1 MKSIVS
7 PIRWLMLLAGM
18 AALNSPERT
27 PAAEVINPIRLNT
40 VGFLP
45 ELPKQATIAAAGTN
59 FQLIRVGD
67 GTAVFSGTVSG
78 PKWNSDTAENLF
90 TADFSSVH
98 ESGVFALRISGVGE
112 SAPFTISSGAFTN
125 SYRTAML
132 GLYLWRCGTAVAA
145 TYAGRTFAH
154 DVCHT
159 NDAGLDFTGG
169 QGFHDATGGWHD
181 AGDFN
186 KYVVNAGVSVGV
198 MLRAWE
204 DFSRALKPVKLQL
217 PVETNAVPDYL
228 REVKWELDWLLKMPA
243 ADGSVYHMVSARK
256 FDRFEMPEAE
266 HAPRYFSSWSSAS
279 TALTAAMLAEAARDY
294 RPFDAAFADRCLQAA
309 RLSYAFLAQHPGR
322 QATDRQPFATGIY
335 QIHSETGR
343 LWAAV
348 ELWETTGEVQ
358 YLHDFEQSAQK
369 LDHPIAPEFDYGDMR
384 DLAMFTYLNSPR
396 PGRDPGLVQLL
407 SQELLSAAD
416 TVVGNAAAE
425 GYARPLGAKYFW
437 GCNGTVARQ
446 TVLLHAA
453 EKLSANVKYRTT
465 ALGALN
471 YLLGRNYFGRSFV
484 TGVGFEPPL
493 HPHDRFSASL
503 DLGVPCPG
511 RLVGGPQPGAR
522 DWVDSQGDFTRNE
535 IAINWNTALIYALAE
550 FLPE

>member
-1 MKSIVS
+1 MKSIVR
-7 PIRWLMLLAGM
+7 PIKRLIWLAGL
-18 AALNSPERT
+18 AALSWPAPT

-45 ELPKQATIAAAGTN
+45 ALPKQATIAAAGTN
-59 FQLIRVGD
+59 FQLIRIRD

-78 PKWNSDTAENLF
+78 PKWNRDTAENLF

-98 ESGVFALRISGVGE
+98 EPGVFALRIAGVGE

-125 SYRTAML
+125 AYRTALL
-132 GLYLWRCGTAVAA
+132 GMYLWRCGTAVSA
-145 TYAGRTFAH
+145 TYEGRTFAH
-154 DVCHT
+154 AACHT

-169 QGFHDATGGWHD
+169 HGFHEATGGWHD

-186 KYVVNAGVSVGV
+186 KYVINAGVSVGV

-204 DFSRALKPVKLQL
+204 DFNRALKPLKLQL
-217 PVETNAVPDYL
+217 PPATNAVPDYL
-228 REVKWELDWLLKMPA
+228 REVKWELDWLLKMQAP
-243 ADGSVYHMVSARK
+243 DGSVYHMVSAQK

-266 HAPRYFSSWSSAS
+266 QAPRYFSSWSSAA
-279 TALTAAMLAEAARDY
+279 TAFTAAMLAQAARDY
-294 RPFDAAFADRCLQAA
+294 RPFDAAFAARCLQAA
-309 RLSYAFLAQHPGR
+309 QLSYGFLAQHPGR
-322 QATDRQPFATGIY
+322 QATDRQPFTTGIY

-343 LWAAV
+343 LWAAA
-348 ELWETTGEVQ
+348 ELWETTGEAQ
-358 YLHDFEQSAQK
+358 YRHDFEQSVQK
-369 LDHPIAPEFDYGDMR
+369 LDHPIALEFDYGDVR
-384 DLAMFTYLNSPR
+384 DLAMFTYLSSAR
-396 PGRDPGLVQLL
+396 PGRDPGLVRWL
-407 SQELLSAAD
+407 SQELLGAAD
-416 TVVGNAAAE
+416 TAVANAAAE
-425 GYARPLGAKYFW
+425 GYARPLGTKYFW

-446 TVLLHAA
+446 TVLLHTA
-453 EKLSANVKYRTT
+453 EKISANNQYRTT

-471 YLLGRNYFGRSFV
+471 YLLGRNCFGRSFV
-484 TGVGFEPPL
+484 TGIGFAPPL
-493 HPHDRFSASL
+493 HPHDRLSASL

-522 DWVDSQGDFTRNE
+522 DWVDAQGDFTRNE